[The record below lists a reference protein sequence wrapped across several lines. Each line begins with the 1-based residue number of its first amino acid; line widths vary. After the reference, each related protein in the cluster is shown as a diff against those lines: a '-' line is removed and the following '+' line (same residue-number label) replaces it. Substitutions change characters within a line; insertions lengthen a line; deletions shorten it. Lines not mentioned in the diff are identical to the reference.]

1 MKLEECTTILDCF
14 LWADEQ
20 WPGFWNTTTNFGLDP
35 QNQSTELKQEAPD
48 DTVDPLFMMFIEHF
62 KKVARHDKTPLG
74 KQLLFQGATC
84 VKRTSGSKQ

>member
-20 WPGFWNTTTNFGLDP
+20 WPGFWNTTTNFGDDS
-35 QNQSTELKQEAPD
+35 QNQSTDLKLKPQESA
-48 DTVDPLFMMFIEHF
+48 VDPLFLLFIEHF
-62 KKVARHDKTPLG
+62 KKVAQHDKTPLA

-84 VKRTSGSKQ
+84 MKTTSSPNK